1 MKALSIGREQG
12 CDIVINDSTDVI
24 SRRHAILNISSSG
37 KITIV
42 DQSRNGTY
50 VNGIRISQ
58 NVPVPV
64 TRKDIISFAHV
75 AKLDWNAVPKSNST
89 MSYIIMG
96 IVGVLVIT
104 CGLFAYQYMKPG
116 DSDSNKGEVTVTD
129 TIANKKEE
137 VKKDSTSI
145 KKEPK
150 ELAKDSVVNK
160 KQKSKEKE
168 KKKKEMPYIRWDE
181 VIKDARKDYLWGV
194 IGSIILN
201 IIYSGFIIFI
211 LWMIIY
217 EGRLLR
223 IS

>member
-42 DQSRNGTY
+42 DQSHNGTY

-168 KKKKEMPYIRWDE
+168 KKKKVGEKTPKP
-181 VIKDARKDYLWGV
+181 VAPKDTTKNNRP
-194 IGSIILN
+194 IG
-201 IIYSGFIIFI
+201 
-211 LWMIIY
+211 
-217 EGRLLR
+217 
-223 IS
+223 

>member
-160 KQKSKEKE
+160 KTEVQRKGKEE
-168 KKKKEMPYIRWDE
+168 KVEEKTPKP
-181 VIKDARKDYLWGV
+181 VAPKDTAKNNRP
-194 IGSIILN
+194 IG
-201 IIYSGFIIFI
+201 
-211 LWMIIY
+211 
-217 EGRLLR
+217 
-223 IS
+223 

>member
-160 KQKSKEKE
+160 KQKSKEKG
-168 KKKKEMPYIRWDE
+168 KKKKVEEKTPKP
-181 VIKDARKDYLWGV
+181 VAPKDTAKNNRP
-194 IGSIILN
+194 IG
-201 IIYSGFIIFI
+201 
-211 LWMIIY
+211 
-217 EGRLLR
+217 
-223 IS
+223 

>member
-24 SRRHAILNISSSG
+24 SIRHAILNISSSG

-168 KKKKEMPYIRWDE
+168 KKKKVEEKTPKP
-181 VIKDARKDYLWGV
+181 VAPKDTAKNNRP
-194 IGSIILN
+194 IG
-201 IIYSGFIIFI
+201 
-211 LWMIIY
+211 
-217 EGRLLR
+217 
-223 IS
+223 

>member
-75 AKLDWNAVPKSNST
+75 AKLDWNAVPKSHST

-168 KKKKEMPYIRWDE
+168 KKKKVEEKTPKP
-181 VIKDARKDYLWGV
+181 VAPKDTAKNNRP
-194 IGSIILN
+194 IG
-201 IIYSGFIIFI
+201 
-211 LWMIIY
+211 
-217 EGRLLR
+217 
-223 IS
+223 

>member
-116 DSDSNKGEVTVTD
+116 DSDSNKGEVTVAD

-168 KKKKEMPYIRWDE
+168 KKKKVEEKTPKP
-181 VIKDARKDYLWGV
+181 VAPKDTAKNNRP
-194 IGSIILN
+194 IG
-201 IIYSGFIIFI
+201 
-211 LWMIIY
+211 
-217 EGRLLR
+217 
-223 IS
+223 

>member
-96 IVGVLVIT
+96 IVGVLVIA
-104 CGLFAYQYMKPG
+104 CGLFAYQYMKPD

-160 KQKSKEKE
+160 KQKSKEK
-168 KKKKEMPYIRWDE
+168 KKKVEEKTPKT
-181 VIKDARKDYLWGV
+181 VAPKDTTKNNRP
-194 IGSIILN
+194 IG
-201 IIYSGFIIFI
+201 
-211 LWMIIY
+211 
-217 EGRLLR
+217 
-223 IS
+223 

>member
-12 CDIVINDSTDVI
+12 CDIVVNDSTDVI

-168 KKKKEMPYIRWDE
+168 KKKKVEEKTPKP
-181 VIKDARKDYLWGV
+181 VAPKDTAKNNRP
-194 IGSIILN
+194 IG
-201 IIYSGFIIFI
+201 
-211 LWMIIY
+211 
-217 EGRLLR
+217 
-223 IS
+223 

>member
-168 KKKKEMPYIRWDE
+168 KKKKVEEKTPKP
-181 VIKDARKDYLWGV
+181 VSPKDTAKNNRP
-194 IGSIILN
+194 IG
-201 IIYSGFIIFI
+201 
-211 LWMIIY
+211 
-217 EGRLLR
+217 
-223 IS
+223 

>member
-37 KITIV
+37 KISIV

-89 MSYIIMG
+89 MSYIIVG
-96 IVGVLVIT
+96 IVGVLVIA

-116 DSDSNKGEVTVTD
+116 DSDSNEGEVTVTD

-160 KQKSKEKE
+160 KLKSKE
-168 KKKKEMPYIRWDE
+168 KKKKVEEKTPKT
-181 VIKDARKDYLWGV
+181 VAPKDTTKNNRP
-194 IGSIILN
+194 IG
-201 IIYSGFIIFI
+201 
-211 LWMIIY
+211 
-217 EGRLLR
+217 
-223 IS
+223 

>member
-89 MSYIIMG
+89 MSYIIMV

-168 KKKKEMPYIRWDE
+168 KKKKVEEKTPKP
-181 VIKDARKDYLWGV
+181 VAPKDTAKNNRP
-194 IGSIILN
+194 IG
-201 IIYSGFIIFI
+201 
-211 LWMIIY
+211 
-217 EGRLLR
+217 
-223 IS
+223 

>member
-50 VNGIRISQ
+50 VNGIRISP

-168 KKKKEMPYIRWDE
+168 KKKKVEEKTPKP
-181 VIKDARKDYLWGV
+181 VAPKDTAKNNRP
-194 IGSIILN
+194 IG
-201 IIYSGFIIFI
+201 
-211 LWMIIY
+211 
-217 EGRLLR
+217 
-223 IS
+223 

>member
-150 ELAKDSVVNK
+150 ELAKDSAVNK

-168 KKKKEMPYIRWDE
+168 KKKKVEEKTPKP
-181 VIKDARKDYLWGV
+181 VAPKDTAKNNRP
-194 IGSIILN
+194 IG
-201 IIYSGFIIFI
+201 
-211 LWMIIY
+211 
-217 EGRLLR
+217 
-223 IS
+223 

>member
-37 KITIV
+37 KISIV

-89 MSYIIMG
+89 MSYIIVG
-96 IVGVLVIT
+96 IVGVLVIA

-116 DSDSNKGEVTVTD
+116 DSDSNEGEVTVTD

-160 KQKSKEKE
+160 KQKSKEKKKIVEE
-168 KKKKEMPYIRWDE
+168 KTPKTVAP
-181 VIKDARKDYLWGV
+181 KDTTKNNRP
-194 IGSIILN
+194 IG
-201 IIYSGFIIFI
+201 
-211 LWMIIY
+211 
-217 EGRLLR
+217 
-223 IS
+223 

>member
-168 KKKKEMPYIRWDE
+168 KKKKVEEKTPKP
-181 VIKDARKDYLWGV
+181 VAPKDTAKSNRPVG
-194 IGSIILN
+194 
-201 IIYSGFIIFI
+201 
-211 LWMIIY
+211 
-217 EGRLLR
+217 
-223 IS
+223 

>member
-37 KITIV
+37 KISIV

-89 MSYIIMG
+89 MSYIIVG
-96 IVGVLVIT
+96 IVGVLVIA

-116 DSDSNKGEVTVTD
+116 DSDSNEGEVTVTD

-150 ELAKDSVVNK
+150 ELVKDSVVNK
-160 KQKSKEKE
+160 KQKSKEKKKIVEE
-168 KKKKEMPYIRWDE
+168 KTPKTVAP
-181 VIKDARKDYLWGV
+181 KDTTKNNRP
-194 IGSIILN
+194 IG
-201 IIYSGFIIFI
+201 
-211 LWMIIY
+211 
-217 EGRLLR
+217 
-223 IS
+223 

>member
-12 CDIVINDSTDVI
+12 CDIIINDSTDVI

-168 KKKKEMPYIRWDE
+168 KKKKVEEKTPKP
-181 VIKDARKDYLWGV
+181 VAPKDTAKNNRP
-194 IGSIILN
+194 IG
-201 IIYSGFIIFI
+201 
-211 LWMIIY
+211 
-217 EGRLLR
+217 
-223 IS
+223 

>member
-145 KKEPK
+145 KKEQK
-150 ELAKDSVVNK
+150 NWLKDSVVNK

-168 KKKKEMPYIRWDE
+168 KKKKVEEKTPKP
-181 VIKDARKDYLWGV
+181 VAPKDTAKNNRP
-194 IGSIILN
+194 IG
-201 IIYSGFIIFI
+201 
-211 LWMIIY
+211 
-217 EGRLLR
+217 
-223 IS
+223 

>member
-75 AKLDWNAVPKSNST
+75 AKLDWNAVPKSNSI

-168 KKKKEMPYIRWDE
+168 KKKKVEEKTPKP
-181 VIKDARKDYLWGV
+181 VAPKDTAKNNRP
-194 IGSIILN
+194 IG
-201 IIYSGFIIFI
+201 
-211 LWMIIY
+211 
-217 EGRLLR
+217 
-223 IS
+223 

>member
-58 NVPVPV
+58 NVPVSV

-168 KKKKEMPYIRWDE
+168 KKKKVEEKTPKP
-181 VIKDARKDYLWGV
+181 VAPKDTAKNNRP
-194 IGSIILN
+194 IG
-201 IIYSGFIIFI
+201 
-211 LWMIIY
+211 
-217 EGRLLR
+217 
-223 IS
+223 

>member
-137 VKKDSTSI
+137 VKKNSTSI

-168 KKKKEMPYIRWDE
+168 KKKKVEEKTPKP
-181 VIKDARKDYLWGV
+181 VAPKDTAKNNRP
-194 IGSIILN
+194 IG
-201 IIYSGFIIFI
+201 
-211 LWMIIY
+211 
-217 EGRLLR
+217 
-223 IS
+223 

>member
-1 MKALSIGREQG
+1 MKALSIGREKG

-168 KKKKEMPYIRWDE
+168 KKKKVEEKTPKP
-181 VIKDARKDYLWGV
+181 VAPKDTAKNNRP
-194 IGSIILN
+194 IG
-201 IIYSGFIIFI
+201 
-211 LWMIIY
+211 
-217 EGRLLR
+217 
-223 IS
+223 

>member
-89 MSYIIMG
+89 MGYIIMG

-168 KKKKEMPYIRWDE
+168 KKKKVEEKTPKP
-181 VIKDARKDYLWGV
+181 VAPKDTAKNNRP
-194 IGSIILN
+194 IG
-201 IIYSGFIIFI
+201 
-211 LWMIIY
+211 
-217 EGRLLR
+217 
-223 IS
+223 

>member
-150 ELAKDSVVNK
+150 ELAKDSVGNK

-168 KKKKEMPYIRWDE
+168 KKKKVGEKTPKP
-181 VIKDARKDYLWGV
+181 VAPKDTTKNNRP
-194 IGSIILN
+194 IG
-201 IIYSGFIIFI
+201 
-211 LWMIIY
+211 
-217 EGRLLR
+217 
-223 IS
+223 

>member
-37 KITIV
+37 KISIV

-89 MSYIIMG
+89 MSYIIVG
-96 IVGVLVIT
+96 IVGVPVIA

-116 DSDSNKGEVTVTD
+116 DSDSNEGEVTVTD

-160 KQKSKEKE
+160 KQKSKEKKKIVEE
-168 KKKKEMPYIRWDE
+168 KTPKTVAP
-181 VIKDARKDYLWGV
+181 KDTTKNNRP
-194 IGSIILN
+194 IG
-201 IIYSGFIIFI
+201 
-211 LWMIIY
+211 
-217 EGRLLR
+217 
-223 IS
+223 

>member
-150 ELAKDSVVNK
+150 ELATDSVVNK

-168 KKKKEMPYIRWDE
+168 KKKKVEEKTPKP
-181 VIKDARKDYLWGV
+181 VAPKDTAKNNRP
-194 IGSIILN
+194 IG
-201 IIYSGFIIFI
+201 
-211 LWMIIY
+211 
-217 EGRLLR
+217 
-223 IS
+223 

>member
-150 ELAKDSVVNK
+150 ELAKNSVVNK

-168 KKKKEMPYIRWDE
+168 KKKKVEEKTPKP
-181 VIKDARKDYLWGV
+181 VAPKDTAKNNRP
-194 IGSIILN
+194 IG
-201 IIYSGFIIFI
+201 
-211 LWMIIY
+211 
-217 EGRLLR
+217 
-223 IS
+223 

>member
-137 VKKDSTSI
+137 VKKNSTSI

-160 KQKSKEKE
+160 KQKSKEKD
-168 KKKKEMPYIRWDE
+168 KKKKVEEKTPKP
-181 VIKDARKDYLWGV
+181 VAPKDTAKNNRP
-194 IGSIILN
+194 IG
-201 IIYSGFIIFI
+201 
-211 LWMIIY
+211 
-217 EGRLLR
+217 
-223 IS
+223 

>member
-50 VNGIRISQ
+50 ANGIRISQ

-168 KKKKEMPYIRWDE
+168 KKKKVEEKTPKP
-181 VIKDARKDYLWGV
+181 VAPKDTAKNNRP
-194 IGSIILN
+194 IG
-201 IIYSGFIIFI
+201 
-211 LWMIIY
+211 
-217 EGRLLR
+217 
-223 IS
+223 

>member
-12 CDIVINDSTDVI
+12 CDIVINDSTDAI

-168 KKKKEMPYIRWDE
+168 KKKKVGEKTPKP
-181 VIKDARKDYLWGV
+181 VAPKDTTKNNRP
-194 IGSIILN
+194 IG
-201 IIYSGFIIFI
+201 
-211 LWMIIY
+211 
-217 EGRLLR
+217 
-223 IS
+223 